1 MDAPYCEVALPV
13 PLRSVFTYAVPAT
26 LREQAVPGSRVVVP
40 FGRRAMVG
48 VALRRTNEKPEV
60 AKIREIVQVL
70 ESVPALP
77 ASLLE
82 LGRWVAD
89 YYVAPVGEVFRAML
103 PPLVEV
109 RTTREVS
116 LTPAGTQGHGEL
128 SSRRDLK
135 DSEKEEWSL
144 LAQLLREGK
153 PVGVTALRRN
163 LRAEAVLGRLQ
174 RRGWIEIHEVAA
186 GRMVIPANIN
196 HLKYRLDPMADPNRG
211 AVKC

>member
-26 LREQAVPGSRVVVP
+26 LREQAVPGSRVLVP
-40 FGRRAMVG
+40 LGRRAMVG
-48 VALRRTNEKPEV
+48 VGLRRTSEKPEV
-60 AKIREIVQVL
+60 PKIREIVQVL

-77 ASLLE
+77 VSLLE

-128 SSRRDLK
+128 SSHRDLK

-144 LAQLLREGK
+144 LAQLLLERK
-153 PVGVTALRRN
+153 PVGSPVLRKN
-163 LRAEAVLGRLQ
+163 LPPYPGLLRFPL
-174 RRGWIEIHEVAA
+174 RG
-186 GRMVIPANIN
+186 
-196 HLKYRLDPMADPNRG
+196 
-211 AVKC
+211 

>member
-48 VALRRTNEKPEV
+48 VALRRTNEKPE
-60 AKIREIVQVL
+60 APKIREIVQVL

-116 LTPAGTQGHGEL
+116 LTAAGNEAVRNL
-128 SSRRDLK
+128 SLRANLTS
-135 DSEKEEWSL
+135 SEKDE
-144 LAQLLREGK
+144 R
-153 PVGVTALRRN
+153 
-163 LRAEAVLGRLQ
+163 
-174 RRGWIEIHEVAA
+174 
-186 GRMVIPANIN
+186 
-196 HLKYRLDPMADPNRG
+196 D
-211 AVKC
+211 

>member
-48 VALRRTNEKPEV
+48 VALRRTSEKPEV
-60 AKIREIVQVL
+60 PKIREIVQVL

-109 RTTREVS
+109 QTSREVS
-116 LTPAGTQGHGEL
+116 LTPAWPRGHREL
-128 SSRRDLK
+128 TSAPERK
-135 DSEKEEWSL
+135 ESETVEWTS
-144 LAQLLREGK
+144 AS
-153 PVGVTALRRN
+153 
-163 LRAEAVLGRLQ
+163 Q
-174 RRGWIEIHEVAA
+174 R
-186 GRMVIPANIN
+186 
-196 HLKYRLDPMADPNRG
+196 
-211 AVKC
+211 